1 VILPER
7 AASLPAGRAV
17 RLARGVGATYT
28 AGRPHAAPIVETLER
43 LILTVTPLDALA
55 LALFVGAWFGYSF
68 YADREMESAR
78 GLRALMH
85 RNRLEWARQMVVRDQ
100 RLLDA
105 SLTGH
110 LMNSVSFYANTT
122 IYIVAALIATAGA
135 IDSLVQFA
143 AEMPFA
149 GRQSK
154 LLVEAKIFLL
164 ITVFVFAYFKFTWAH
179 RQYSLLLVLIGC
191 TPDRSRPPDELEGY
205 AQKCARLNTLAADE
219 FNRGIRSYYFGFAA
233 LGWFLHVWLFA
244 ALTLLILA
252 VLWRRDFRSR
262 TARALA
268 A

>member
-1 VILPER
+1 MD
-7 AASLPAGRAV
+7 
-17 RLARGVGATYT
+17 
-28 AGRPHAAPIVETLER
+28 TLR
-43 LILTVTPLDALA
+43 NVLLLVTPFDALA
-55 LALFVGAWFGYSF
+55 LALFVAAWFGYNIF
-68 YADREMESAR
+68 CDREMQSAR
-78 GLRALMH
+78 GLRLLLWE
-85 RNRLEWARQMVVRDQ
+85 NRLEWARQMVVRDQ

-105 SLTGH
+105 ALTGH

-143 AEMPFA
+143 AELPFS

-179 RQYSLLLVLIGC
+179 RQYSLLLVLIGS
-191 TPDRSRPPDELEGY
+191 TPDRSRPPVELEGY
-205 AQKCARLNTLAADE
+205 AQRCARLNTLAADE

-244 ALTLLILA
+244 ALTLLILV

-268 A
+268 T

>member
-1 VILPER
+1 MP
-7 AASLPAGRAV
+7 
-17 RLARGVGATYT
+17 
-28 AGRPHAAPIVETLER
+28 GRPTLRASRTPSPIVETLER
-43 LILTVTPLDALA
+43 LLLSVTPLDALA
-55 LALFVGAWFGYSF
+55 LAWFVGAWFGYSF

-85 RNRLEWARQMVVRDQ
+85 GNRLEWARQMVVRDQ

-143 AEMPFA
+143 AELPFA

-191 TPDRSRPPDELEGY
+191 TPDRSRPPDELESY

-244 ALTLLILA
+244 ALTFLILL

-268 A
+268 N

>member
-1 VILPER
+1 M
-7 AASLPAGRAV
+7 
-17 RLARGVGATYT
+17 
-28 AGRPHAAPIVETLER
+28 ETLR
-43 LILTVTPLDALA
+43 NIVLLVTPLDALA

-135 IDSLVQFA
+135 IDSLMQFA
-143 AEMPFA
+143 AELPFA

>member
-1 VILPER
+1 
-7 AASLPAGRAV
+7 V
-17 RLARGVGATYT
+17 RLAHGVGATYT
-28 AGRPHAAPIVETLER
+28 AGLLHAAPIVETLER
-43 LILTVTPLDALA
+43 LLLTVTPLDALA

-143 AEMPFA
+143 AELPFA